1 MLLCTPRY
9 SVVPWIPQPSPFSK
23 QIPNEAVSTSS
34 PTWRVNLAADEQL
47 FRRETLFSSPHSGGM
62 WDKTLNGQ

>member
-9 SVVPWIPQPSPFSK
+9 SVGVPQPSPFPK

-47 FRRETLFSSPHSGGM
+47 SRPETPFSSPHSGGM
-62 WDKTLNGQ
+62 WGKTMNGQ